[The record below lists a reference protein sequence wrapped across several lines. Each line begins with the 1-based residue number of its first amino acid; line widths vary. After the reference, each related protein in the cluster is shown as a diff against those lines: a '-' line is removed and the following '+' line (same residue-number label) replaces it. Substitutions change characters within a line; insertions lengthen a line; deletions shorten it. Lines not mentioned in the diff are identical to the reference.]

1 MKINKFLITLFCTV
15 FFSKI
20 DAMFLPFP
28 YVYMSSTVV
37 VEDRAN
43 TILSRKWVNWLYAQ
57 NSSITTHSDIR
68 SNIDYY
74 HEMIKSHYDRLLY
87 KKQNN
92 DQIKKAKLKRL
103 LWSTGIN
110 ASIWATAFISF
121 KNAISRKNDKYEDIH
136 FILSVSSVTLG
147 FFSLMLN
154 CLFFDS
160 YRKHDLA
167 LSRNIKRDEHML
179 KQFEEYKATM
189 NSQNRSVKQ
198 ETT

>member
-1 MKINKFLITLFCTV
+1 MKINRFLITLFCTV

-20 DAMFLPFP
+20 DAMLLPFLPFMF
-28 YVYMSSTVV
+28 MSSTVV
-37 VEDRAN
+37 IDNSA
-43 TILSRKWVNWLYAQ
+43 TKLLSRKSLNWLYAQ
-57 NSSITTHSDIR
+57 NPSITSINEIR

-74 HEMIKSHYDRLLY
+74 HEMVKNHYDRLLY

-92 DQIKKAKLKRL
+92 DQIKKVKLKRL
-103 LWSTGIN
+103 LISTGIN
-110 ASIWATAFISF
+110 ASIWTAGFVFLKKALTCSDQSEELHL
-121 KNAISRKNDKYEDIH
+121 A
-136 FILSVSSVTLG
+136 LSVSSMTLG
-147 FFSLMLN
+147 LFSLMLN

-189 NSQNRSVKQ
+189 ATQNRSVKQ